1 MRSVEVSVDNLYTT
15 LKQFGIG
22 ERMTPIAL
30 VNTTKNHFKYY
41 NIVVLVVSGV
51 PRSLPKYIVQ
61 ISYGRINKKPKLS
74 EEVFMDTH
82 ETAMWI
88 YHKFLQQRSKGYVLL
103 DKEKFYTELYVGS
116 DIVES
121 KVIRSYGR
129 SLNFW
134 DTVMYITYKKVSVD
148 EIPKGK
154 PKKEVVQ
161 DKRFNDLIFE

>member
-1 MRSVEVSVDNLYTT
+1 
-15 LKQFGIG
+15 
-22 ERMTPIAL
+22 
-30 VNTTKNHFKYY
+30 
-41 NIVVLVVSGV
+41 
-51 PRSLPKYIVQ
+51 
-61 ISYGRINKKPKLS
+61 
-74 EEVFMDTH
+74 
-82 ETAMWI
+82 MWI